1 MTSLLADVRL
11 AFRVWRK
18 SPVFT
23 AIAILSIAL
32 GIGANTAIFTLVDQ
46 VLLRRLAV
54 ENPDELAQ
62 VTFRGTRYGNNW
74 GDGSEISYP
83 MFRSLQDNNRVFTG
97 MFGRFGFSLH
107 IGHEGRTERVLGEL
121 VTGTY
126 FQVLGIQPA
135 AGRLFTPEED
145 RAPGGHP
152 YAVLSHAYWAT
163 RFGANPAVVDSTLV
177 VNGKPFTIVGVAES
191 GFEGIELGRPTQLW
205 VPMTMKAALTPGW
218 NGLDDP
224 RWMWVRAFG
233 RLQPGVT
240 REQAKAGLQPYFQTV
255 LQQEVQDKGFANAA
269 PATRER
275 FLKNQIEIIDASRGR
290 SGFRRAM
297 TTPLWV
303 LMATAAGVLLIA
315 CANIANLLIARGA
328 ARRRE
333 MAVRLALGATRRRL
347 IRQLLVE
354 SVLLALAGGAAGVAV
369 AAAGAPLILSFF
381 VSPDNPQPIST
392 APDWR
397 ILAFTLGI
405 ATFTGV
411 LFGLAPA
418 VQSTRPDVAPAL
430 KDESGSVMGGRGR
443 LRKILVATQVAIS
456 LLLLIGAGL
465 FIRTLDNLL
474 KVDVG
479 FKTARLISFTVDP
492 SLNGYAAGR
501 VREFSRTLLERLRTT
516 PGVSA
521 AGLATMRL
529 LEGNQWSSSV
539 TIEGYQRKGDE
550 STGTWCNAIS
560 PGYFEAMGIPI
571 LMGRDF
577 ADRDALTVAPEPDVE
592 AFRVAIVNQSF
603 ARKYF
608 GDQGNPIG
616 KRIGFGDN
624 PNTPTPIE
632 IIGVV
637 ADSKYTDVRDD
648 VQRQAFFP
656 YLESR
661 SPGGFTVYARTT
673 QSPDAMFATIRQL
686 VQRIDPNLPVF
697 ATRTLDRQ
705 IDQSL
710 RRERLVATMSAAF
723 GGLATL
729 LAVVGLYGVMSYTVA
744 RRTREIGLRMA
755 LGAQPGA
762 IVWMIVREVLVIAG
776 AGIAVAVP
784 ASWWLGRLV
793 ATQLYG
799 VVPTDPIAIGG
810 AVLLLTVVAVIA
822 GLVPSLRAARIDPT
836 RALRFG

>member
-1 MTSLLADVRL
+1 MTSLLADLRL
-11 AFRVWRK
+11 AFRVWRN

-54 ENPDELAQ
+54 ANPDELVQ
-62 VTFRGTRYGNNW
+62 VTFTGTRYGSNW

-83 MFRSLQDNNRVFTG
+83 MFRSLQDNDRVFTG

-107 IGHEGRTERVLGEL
+107 IGHAGRTERVLGEL

-126 FQVLGIQPA
+126 FPVLGIQPA
-135 AGRLFTPEED
+135 AGRLFTAEED
-145 RAPGGHP
+145 RSPGGHP

-163 RFGANPAVVDSTLV
+163 RFGADPSV
-177 VNGKPFTIVGVAES
+177 VNSTVAES
-191 GFEGIELGRPTQLW
+191 GFEGIELGRPTQVW
-205 VPMTMKAALTPGW
+205 VPMTMKAAVTPGW
-218 NGLDDP
+218 NGLDDA
-224 RWMWVRAFG
+224 RWMWVRAFA
-233 RLQPGVT
+233 RLQPGVP

-255 LQQEVQDKGFANAA
+255 LQQEVQEKGFANAA

-290 SGFRRAM
+290 SGFRRTM

-347 IRQLLVE
+347 VRQLLVE
-354 SVLLALAGGAAGVAV
+354 SVLLALAGGVAGVAV
-369 AAAGAPLILSFF
+369 AAAGAPLVLSFF
-381 VSPDNPQPIST
+381 VSPDNPHPIST

-397 ILAFTLGI
+397 ILAFTFSI
-405 ATFTGV
+405 ATFTGL

-418 VQSTRPDVAPAL
+418 VQSTRPDVAPSL

-443 LRKILVATQVAIS
+443 LRKVLVATQVAIS

-479 FKTARLISFTVDP
+479 FRTSSLISFTLDP
-492 SLNGYAAGR
+492 SLNGYPEER
-501 VREFSRTLLERLRTT
+501 VREFSRALLEQLRTT

-521 AGLATMRL
+521 AGFATMRL

-539 TIEGYQRKGDE
+539 TIEGYERKGDE
-550 STGTWCNAIS
+550 STVTWCNAIS
-560 PGYFEAMGIPI
+560 PGYFQTMGIPI

-577 ADRDALTVAPEPDVE
+577 AARDARTVAPEPGVE

-603 ARKYF
+603 ARRYF
-608 GDQGNPIG
+608 GEHGNPIG

-632 IIGVV
+632 IVGVV

-656 YLESR
+656 YMELR

-673 QSPDAMFATIRQL
+673 QPPDAMFGTIRQL
-686 VQRIDPNLPVF
+686 VQRIDANLPVF
-697 ATRTLDRQ
+697 GTRTLDRQ

-776 AGIAVAVP
+776 AGIVAAVP

-799 VVPTDPIAIGG
+799 VVPSDPIAIGG